1 MKECDI
7 AIIGAGV
14 VGLAIAHK
22 VCNKYSVI
30 VIEAEDSFGK
40 HTSSRNS
47 ETIHSGIYYPADTL
61 KAKLCLRGNELH
73 YQYAR
78 DNDISF
84 LNCGKYIIASDDSE
98 VSEIH
103 RLFENGNRN
112 GVPNLRLADGKEIE
126 KTEPMVKCLLGVH
139 VPTAGIINSHEFMK
153 SLETKAK
160 EKGALF
166 AYRSKVERI
175 IPENKNYSVITDNG
189 ELKCGIVINSAG
201 LFSDKVAESAGI
213 DPSKE
218 GYKLHYCKGE
228 YYKTNSVKKMSTL
241 IYPVPSPD
249 GKSLGIHNRLSTD
262 GSVVFGPNAYYLE
275 ENKLDYSLNK
285 KFLEEFK
292 NSLSKFLKADLSDLT
307 PYDCG
312 IRPKLQARGEKFR
325 DFVIKNEKEKGLAN
339 FINLIGIESPGL
351 TSSLAIAE
359 YIETIII

>member
-61 KAKLCLRGNELH
+61 KAKLCLRGNELL

-189 ELKCGIVINSAG
+189 ELK
-201 LFSDKVAESAGI
+201 
-213 DPSKE
+213 
-218 GYKLHYCKGE
+218 
-228 YYKTNSVKKMSTL
+228 
-241 IYPVPSPD
+241 
-249 GKSLGIHNRLSTD
+249 
-262 GSVVFGPNAYYLE
+262 
-275 ENKLDYSLNK
+275 
-285 KFLEEFK
+285 
-292 NSLSKFLKADLSDLT
+292 
-307 PYDCG
+307 
-312 IRPKLQARGEKFR
+312 
-325 DFVIKNEKEKGLAN
+325 
-339 FINLIGIESPGL
+339 
-351 TSSLAIAE
+351 
-359 YIETIII
+359 